1 MSASK
6 PVTPLEHRRGFPGES
21 ENTRIPVLSPT
32 PFRRCHSLRMRTS
45 RSFHHDYQHYREC
58 DCGGAVAGGHLMM
71 HPSANLSGP
80 SSSGVKV
87 KNALANGPK
96 SLHQQRG
103 ATMEPFGSTD
113 KQISSPS
120 AGKDSGSPH
129 LPNGVIGHHHGSS
142 HSNDG
147 GSFLVV
153 QKPSSSQSST
163 RKNSL
168 QKNERGMS
176 LNLISAGHSA
186 SCSSSAQRSPR
197 RPHTPSESA
206 GQLCSHKSALSPK
219 TPPVSPESP
228 VTSYLDD
235 DLDSLHSYSSSVA
248 SGMSCD
254 HPYVARN
261 GTTFS
266 GRKMKYVVHCSSHA
280 GQTGDSYLTPTQRA
294 QRQIRRLKELLSQCR
309 VDLEQR
315 DSEILRLTK
324 EVVELRLFKASLSSP
339 EERSNSSDAVTVREN
354 TTNDANT
361 PSSQGVSPIV
371 DQTDDGIVKASPRH
385 HLHNHGIHQVQ
396 FMDKMSTSEM
406 QSSFA
411 DSGHFEDITTS
422 SIHSKDSYVHTQDRA
437 CGSDDDIDAER
448 KRLVEMYETR
458 IEELIKQHQS
468 DEQEIRMSNNDRIE
482 ALLQKLAESNSRYC
496 DLVPDHEMAKERI
509 RELEKQLEELHAQ
522 LQEQEGKA
530 NKMYLHMYTKGQE
543 VERQQQA
550 DRVMDLARQS
560 PSRVSVPVL
569 MQQLQ
574 VTQEELE
581 NIRDVNYQAESSSSQ
596 VLLSAKEA
604 ISLWLLGARKTM
616 YKRLSDAQQT
626 KNKVDPEVTLQF
638 LKSAIYYFLTDKENS
653 QGHLNAI
660 ESILGFSET
669 ERSNID
675 KARAY
680 K

>member
-1 MSASK
+1 MSSK
-6 PVTPLEHRRGFPGES
+6 PATPLEQRRGYPGENES
-21 ENTRIPVLSPT
+21 TRIPVLSPT
-32 PFRRCHSLRMRTS
+32 PFRRSYSLRMRTS
-45 RSFHHDYQHYREC
+45 RSFHDYQHYRDVDVGCCVC
-58 DCGGAVAGGHLMM
+58 DYGGVGGPAM
-71 HPSANLSGP
+71 HHPATNLSSP
-80 SSSGVKV
+80 STSGGVKV
-87 KNALANGPK
+87 KNSLANGAKPA
-96 SLHQQRG
+96 SHHHHHARDTSAPGQ
-103 ATMEPFGSTD
+103 
-113 KQISSPS
+113 SPQDTT
-120 AGKDSGSPH
+120 AGGKDTL
-129 LPNGVIGHHHGSS
+129 LPNGIVGHGHHGHHHHGS
-142 HSNDG
+142 NNNN
-147 GSFLVV
+147 GSCG
-153 QKPSSSQSST
+153 QKSLCSSSQST

-168 QKNERGMS
+168 QKNDRGMS
-176 LNLISAGHSA
+176 LNLISSGHGG
-186 SCSSSAQRSPR
+186 SCNTSAQRSPR
-197 RPHTPSESA
+197 RPHTPCESSA
-206 GQLCSHKSALSPK
+206 NTPGVATKSSLSPK

-235 DLDSLHSYSSSVA
+235 DLDSLQSYSSSVA

-280 GQTGDSYLTPTQRA
+280 GQTGEDYLTPTQRA
-294 QRQIRRLKELLSQCR
+294 QRQIRRLKELLSQAR
-309 VDLEQR
+309 MDLEQR

-361 PSSQGVSPIV
+361 PSSQGISPIV
-371 DQTDDGIVKASPRH
+371 DQTDEGVVGLGVKASPRH

-396 FMDKMSTSEM
+396 FMEKMSTSEM
-406 QSSFA
+406 ASSFA

-437 CGSDDDIDAER
+437 CGSDEEIDAER
-448 KRLVEMYETR
+448 QRLVEMYEAR
-458 IEELIKQHQS
+458 IEELVKQ
-468 DEQEIRMSNNDRIE
+468 QEADAQQVRMSNNDRVE

-496 DLVPDHEMAKERI
+496 DLVPDHEQAKERI
-509 RELEKQLEELHAQ
+509 RELEKQLEELHLQ
-522 LQEQEGKA
+522 LQEQEDKA
-530 NKMYLHMYTKGQE
+530 NKMYLHMYAKGQE
-543 VERQQQA
+543 AERQEQA
-550 DRVMDLARQS
+550 DRVIDMARQS
-560 PSRVSVPVL
+560 PSRVSVPEL

-581 NIRDVNYQAESSSSQ
+581 NIR
-596 VLLSAKEA
+596 
-604 ISLWLLGARKTM
+604 TM
-616 YKRLSDAQQT
+616 YKRLIDAQQT

-660 ESILGFSET
+660 ESILGFSDAEKC
-669 ERSNID
+669 NID

>member
-1 MSASK
+1 M
-6 PVTPLEHRRGFPGES
+6 
-21 ENTRIPVLSPT
+21 
-32 PFRRCHSLRMRTS
+32 
-45 RSFHHDYQHYREC
+45 
-58 DCGGAVAGGHLMM
+58 
-71 HPSANLSGP
+71 
-80 SSSGVKV
+80 
-87 KNALANGPK
+87 
-96 SLHQQRG
+96 
-103 ATMEPFGSTD
+103 
-113 KQISSPS
+113 
-120 AGKDSGSPH
+120 
-129 LPNGVIGHHHGSS
+129 
-142 HSNDG
+142 
-147 GSFLVV
+147 
-153 QKPSSSQSST
+153 
-163 RKNSL
+163 NSL
-168 QKNERGMS
+168 SKVLQS
-176 LNLISAGHSA
+176 LNLISSGHGG
-186 SCSSSAQRSPR
+186 SCNTSAQRSPR
-197 RPHTPSESA
+197 RPHTPCESSA
-206 GQLCSHKSALSPK
+206 NTPGVATKSSLSPK

-235 DLDSLHSYSSSVA
+235 DLDSLQSYSSSVA

-280 GQTGDSYLTPTQRA
+280 GQTGEDYLTPTQRA
-294 QRQIRRLKELLSQCR
+294 QRQIRRLKELLSQAR
-309 VDLEQR
+309 MDLEQR

-361 PSSQGVSPIV
+361 PSSQGISPIV
-371 DQTDDGIVKASPRH
+371 DQTDEGVVGLGVKASPRH

-396 FMDKMSTSEM
+396 FMEKMSTSEM
-406 QSSFA
+406 ASSFA

-437 CGSDDDIDAER
+437 CGSDEEIDAER
-448 KRLVEMYETR
+448 QRLVEMYEAR
-458 IEELIKQHQS
+458 IEELVKQ
-468 DEQEIRMSNNDRIE
+468 QEADAQQVRMSNNDRVE

-496 DLVPDHEMAKERI
+496 DLVPDHEQAKERI
-509 RELEKQLEELHAQ
+509 RELEKQLEELHLQ
-522 LQEQEGKA
+522 LQEQEDKA
-530 NKMYLHMYTKGQE
+530 NKMYLHMYAKGQE
-543 VERQQQA
+543 AERQEQA
-550 DRVMDLARQS
+550 DRVIDMARQS
-560 PSRVSVPVL
+560 PSRVSVPEL

-581 NIRDVNYQAESSSSQ
+581 NIRDANYQQESGSSH

-616 YKRLSDAQQT
+616 YKRLIDAQQT

-660 ESILGFSET
+660 ESILGFSDAEKC
-669 ERSNID
+669 NID

>member
-1 MSASK
+1 MSSK
-6 PVTPLEHRRGFPGES
+6 PATPLEQRRAFPGES
-21 ENTRIPVLSPT
+21 DNTRIPVLSPT
-32 PFRRCHSLRMRTS
+32 PFRRSYSLRMRTS
-45 RSFHHDYQHYREC
+45 RSFHDYQHYREC
-58 DCGGAVAGGHLMM
+58 ECGSGNM
-71 HPSANLSGP
+71 HHPTNLSGP
-80 SSSGVKV
+80 SPLSSVKV
-87 KNALANGPK
+87 KNSLANGGK
-96 SLHQQRG
+96 SISHHHHHQR
-103 ATMEPFGSTD
+103 ADTAEPFGGKSGTGSKD
-113 KQISSPS
+113 TSPS
-120 AGKDSGSPH
+120 AGCGGSAL
-129 LPNGVIGHHHGSS
+129 LPNGVIGHVHNALTATSPNSGQQS
-142 HSNDG
+142 
-147 GSFLVV
+147 
-153 QKPSSSQSST
+153 SSSQST

-168 QKNERGMS
+168 QKNDRGMS
-176 LNLISAGHSA
+176 LNLVNSGHSA
-186 SCSSSAQRSPR
+186 SCNNSAQRSPR
-197 RPHTPSESA
+197 RPHTPCESA
-206 GQLCSHKSALSPK
+206 TTPGHGHGLHKNSLSPK

-235 DLDSLHSYSSSVA
+235 DLDSLHSYSSVA

-280 GQTGDSYLTPTQRA
+280 GQTGEDYLTPTQRA
-294 QRQIRRLKELLSQCR
+294 QRQIRRLKELLSQAR
-309 VDLEQR
+309 IDLEQR

-361 PSSQGVSPIV
+361 PSSQGISPIV
-371 DQTDDGIVKASPRH
+371 DQADEVVKASPRH

-437 CGSDDDIDAER
+437 CGSDDEIDAE
-448 KRLVEMYETR
+448 KQRLVEMYEAR
-458 IEELIKQHQS
+458 IEELVKQHQA
-468 DEQEIRMSNNDRIE
+468 DEQQIRMSNNDRVE

-496 DLVPDHEMAKERI
+496 DLVPDYEQAKERI
-509 RELEKQLEELHAQ
+509 RELEKQLEELHSQ
-522 LQEQEGKA
+522 LQQQEGKA
-530 NKMYLHMYTKGQE
+530 NKIYLHMYTKGQGAE
-543 VERQQQA
+543 GQQNAAA
-550 DRVMDLARQS
+550 DMARPS
-560 PSRVSVPVL
+560 PSRVSVPEL

-581 NIRDVNYQAESSSSQ
+581 NIR
-596 VLLSAKEA
+596 
-604 ISLWLLGARKTM
+604 TM
-616 YKRLSDAQQT
+616 YKRLIDAQQV

-660 ESILGFSET
+660 ESILGFSDT
-669 ERSNID
+669 EKSNID